1 MFDEKNLWKLQIYA
15 ERAWRFATDI
25 AMEASRLDKQG
36 FALARVADET
46 RYVAKKLHK
55 CLEAIH
61 NGEAIDINFSDILE
75 KLNLAAQNGCIEMLK
90 LNQNSACGNNTIGLA
105 VIMDEVRNLA
115 CDLMKLFEY
124 DEIKTMQLPEITCF
138 NKVTNL
144 GLFFFQATIDGRAFV
159 ENIQYIHEIIMYD
172 TSDSSLFDSK
182 REFMNLRG
190 NKIPVIDLYKK
201 LGSEKASASR
211 KYVVIMNTD
220 WNEPNKLFAI
230 LVDEIASNSIF
241 KTRLGVN
248 SQYRGNLFPAEII
261 REAWNTANNEQVVF
275 IDWASVVFTKT
286 E

>member
-25 AMEASRLDKQG
+25 AMEASRLNKQG

-46 RYVAKKLHK
+46 RHVAKKLHK
-55 CLEAIH
+55 CLEALH
-61 NGEAIDINFSDILE
+61 NGEAIDKNFSDILE

-220 WNEPNKLFAI
+220 WKEPNKLFAI

>member
-46 RYVAKKLHK
+46 RYVAKKLHR
-55 CLEAIH
+55 CLEALH
-61 NGEAIDINFSDILE
+61 NGEAIDTNFSDILE
-75 KLNLAAQNGCIEMLK
+75 KLNLVAQNGCIEMLK
-90 LNQNSACGNNTIGLA
+90 LNQNSACGNNIGLA
-105 VIMDEVRNLA
+105 VIMDEVKNLA

-124 DEIKTMQLPEITCF
+124 HEIETMQLPEINCF

-144 GLFFFQATIDGRAFV
+144 GLFLFQATIDGRTFV

-201 LGSEKASASR
+201 LGSEKANASR
-211 KYVVIMNTD
+211 KYAVIMNTD
-220 WNEPNKLFAI
+220 WNEPNKRFAI

-261 REAWNTANNEQVVF
+261 REAWNTASDEQVVF
-275 IDWASVVFTKT
+275 IDWDRAVFTKT